1 MKEIVRAEAWK
12 GLRELIT
19 SLGGD
24 ADDIFAA
31 AHVDVARLQ
40 FPDRYLPLRTLIDTV
55 EIAARRLNR
64 PDFGLLSGSLA
75 DQSVLGALSIA
86 AVNSPT
92 GREGLAVTTRYLHIH
107 NPALSVDVAAI
118 PRTRREFVEIQLNVR
133 NAASARQYFERNLA
147 ALDRGLKQMCGDAYR
162 PIEIWVTHPPI
173 AELAAYRKVFG
184 VTPRFHKLRTGIMV
198 DRATLDAF
206 QPGRSAKLRELAETY
221 LRSANLAQDESFT
234 SEVTNMTR
242 ALISTGDCSPEQIA
256 RALGIHTR
264 TLQRRLKTE
273 GTTFEKIK
281 DDIRREITEALLAQ
295 PSVSLSHIAY
305 ILAYTEPSALSRS
318 CRRWF
323 GETPGAMRR
332 RLLGATPVRRSLAG

>member
-24 ADDIFAA
+24 ADDIFAT

-92 GREGLAVTTRYLHIH
+92 GREGLAVASRYLHIH
-107 NPALSVDVAAI
+107 NPALSVTIAAI
-118 PRTRREFVEIQLNVR
+118 PRTRRDFVEIQLNVK
-133 NAASARQYFERNLA
+133 NAAALQYFERNLA
-147 ALDRGLKQMCGDAYR
+147 ALHRGLKQLCGEAYR
-162 PIEIWVTHPPI
+162 PVEIWITHAPI
-173 AELAAYRKVFG
+173 AAPAAYRKIFG
-184 VTPRFHKLRTGIMV
+184 VTPRFQKLRTGIMV
-198 DRATLDAF
+198 DRTVLDAF
-206 QPGRSAKLRELAETY
+206 QPGRSAKLRELAEAY
-221 LRSANLAQDESFT
+221 LRSITLTQDESFT
-234 SEVTNMTR
+234 TEVLNMTR
-242 ALISTGDCSPEQIA
+242 GLISTGDCSPEQVA
-256 RALGIHTR
+256 RALGVHAR
-264 TLQRRLKTE
+264 TLQRRLKAE

-281 DDIRREITEALLAQ
+281 DDVRREITEALLAQ

-332 RLLGATPVRRSLAG
+332 RLLGATPGRRSLAG